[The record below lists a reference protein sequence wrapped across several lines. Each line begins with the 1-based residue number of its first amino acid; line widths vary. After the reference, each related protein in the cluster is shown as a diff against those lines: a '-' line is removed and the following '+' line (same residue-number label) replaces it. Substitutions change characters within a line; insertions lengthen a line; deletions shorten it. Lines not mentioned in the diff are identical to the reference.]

1 MTFLGFTG
9 LLNALTSLFLGAFVF
24 YKNPKGIANRA
35 YLNVCLSVAIYSVG
49 YFFWQFVS
57 TTVVQIAWFQITV
70 AGIILINPAFIH
82 FVFAFTGKLQQKKNA
97 LFLIYFINIVF
108 IYFNSALLFYRGFI
122 PKFDLGLW
130 PIPTF
135 LFSLY
140 LIFWFFQVFYGF
152 MYFLIGFREST
163 GHKREQL
170 KYCILAAAIGFMGG
184 VSNWPMWYN
193 IHFPPYANILI
204 SVYACIGAYA
214 IVRHKVLDIE
224 VVIKKTLVFAGL
236 FGLMFGVFA
245 GVVSFVSF
253 FLLPA
258 GRVNLY
264 SSIAI
269 SIFLIILLHDPF
281 KNFLVN
287 ITNRYLFQ
295 KKYSPG
301 KILRDFANEVLTIL
315 NLDRL
320 CKVTAETLVNN
331 LYLANC
337 AILLLS
343 REEIGY
349 EIYDSIGIEDK
360 GIYLDTESEL
370 MKSLRSNSIPLLYQS
385 YDKVLQ
391 ASDAVKKDMDK
402 ICSHLCI
409 PLIIHSELVGIL
421 SLGPKKSDQ
430 EYSAED
436 IDILT
441 TLTKA
446 LSIAISNAR
455 LFMQAAQN
463 EKLATIGTITSAIN
477 HEICGP
483 LSRISMQMQMYLND
497 KDEKSPKAGSDKAE
511 QIMSNTMEEIKK
523 VTDITSKLSGFA
535 KPSNIVA
542 SKPVDIEKVLDE
554 SLTLLRHKLEET
566 KITVTKSIAKE
577 LSKIIADEHQLQ
589 QIFFNL
595 IRNAIEAI
603 GENGTVTIS
612 AKEDA
617 KAIRVEIKD
626 TGCGIPKDNLDK
638 VFKPFYTTK
647 GGAKGSGYGLA
658 VVKELVQ
665 RNNGS
670 IKVES
675 KVGNGTV
682 FYLEFQKA

>member
-1 MTFLGFTG
+1 MTFLAFTG
-9 LLNALTSLFLGAFVF
+9 LLNAATSLVLGL
-24 YKNPKGIANRA
+24 YGYLKNPNTSTSKA
-35 YLNVCLSVAIYSVG
+35 YLNVNLSITLYSVG
-49 YFFWQFVS
+49 YFLWQVTADLASKIFWFKVL
-57 TTVVQIAWFQITV
+57 VLGF
-70 AGIILINPAFIH
+70 ILINAAFLH
-82 FVFAFTGKLQQKKNA
+82 FVFVFTDKISEKKKPLA
-97 LFLIYFINIVF
+97 IIYVISIVF
-108 IYFNSALLFYRGFI
+108 GYCNFSGFFYENFI
-122 PKFDLGLW
+122 TKYNFGLW
-130 PIPTF
+130 PVPST
-135 LFSLY
+135 LFSVY
-140 LIFWFFQVFYGF
+140 LVFWFAQALYGF
-152 MYFLIGFREST
+152 RYFVLGLKDSS
-163 GHKREQL
+163 GLKHEQI
-170 KYCILAAAIGFMGG
+170 KYCLVAAVFGFIGGA
-184 VSNWPMWYN
+184 SNWPMWYN
-193 IHFPPYANILI
+193 IKFPPYPNILI
-204 SVYACIGAYA
+204 VGYVVLVAYA
-214 IVRHKVLDIE
+214 IIRHKLLDIE
-224 VVIKKTLVFAGL
+224 VIIKKTLVFAGL

-301 KILRDFANEVLTIL
+301 KILRDFADEVLTIL

-497 KDEKSPKAGSDKAE
+497 KDEKSSKAGSDKAE

-554 SLTLLRHKLEET
+554 SLALLRHKLEET

-603 GENGTVTIS
+603 GENGTITVI
-612 AKEDA
+612 AKEDV

-675 KVGNGTV
+675 KVGSGTV